1 MSATLFRVSELNSM
15 RLELYNLTEFVDF
28 NVKVG
33 NIVVACYY
41 LSAFFRFA
49 FYVKL
54 IVHWMTTTTNKN
66 DVHCFVSLKFK

>member
-1 MSATLFRVSELNSM
+1 MSATLFRVSGLNSM
-15 RLELYNLTEFVDF
+15 RLEIDFLTEFVDF
-28 NVKVG
+28 NVKIV

-41 LSAFFRFA
+41 LSAFLRFT

-54 IVHWMTTTTNKN
+54 IVHWMATTANKN

>member
-1 MSATLFRVSELNSM
+1 MSATLFRVSGLNSM
-15 RLELYNLTEFVDF
+15 RLELYLLTEFVDF

-41 LSAFFRFA
+41 LSTFFRFT

-54 IVHWMTTTTNKN
+54 VVHWMTTTANKN
-66 DVHCFVSLKFK
+66 DVHCFVNLKFK

>member
-1 MSATLFRVSELNSM
+1 MSVTLFRVNGLNSE

-28 NVKVG
+28 YIKFII
-33 NIVVACYY
+33 IVSTCYF
-41 LSAFFRFA
+41 LSTFFRFA

-54 IVHWMTTTTNKN
+54 VVHWMTTTANKN